1 MANDLRG
8 VLRTA
13 HDWTARFLES
23 NLPTVCGAE
32 WWKTCVC
39 WKLSV
44 PQERALEERDIAN
57 LQGLDLAALL
67 RVVDKNWRELCL
79 ALRLPREGRTLVNE
93 VRNIRNR
100 LAHEPLSGLPL
111 EDQQRDADTLA
122 RYLDLIGAE
131 EAAVMSAKQLKEALL
146 RRLMMGESPA
156 DGEEMT
162 GQDSRET
169 ESEPVEAAEPELLSR
184 EDETEGV
191 PTECVGPRAAAVQG
205 VRDAMRR
212 ATYVGIDFGTSTTVV
227 SVVTADGNTERLLAE
242 PISITQLSETGR
254 ETDDHLVPS
263 CIAWTRNRLLV
274 GRGAA
279 DLRPELIEGKN
290 VWSSFKMR
298 LGVDLGPQYPNTVLS
313 HEAGGVVIERPQ
325 DAARV
330 FFEFIR
336 EAVEDYVQSKGLPA
350 RVYYAVSVPAAFE
363 ANQRQDLINALA
375 DAGIPVEESSLID
388 EPNAAFLSYLVE
400 MESNTSGSRFLDSMA
415 QRARRVLVFDFGA
428 GTCDISVLEVKVKND
443 RLLSR
448 NLAISKF
455 MALGGDDLDR
465 AIAREVLLPQL
476 CGGKAPTSAFSTNEI
491 ETVVLPRL
499 KPQAELLK
507 IQCSKMAEDGG
518 FRTLDDLRRQKA
530 VVRGNPIPAV
540 SLRGNKWE
548 LKDPRIS
555 LSEFADMMAPFLA
568 DPSFD
573 DEEVR
578 DQTPSVLEPIA
589 SALEKAGLSY
599 DELDMVLFIGGSSEN
614 PLVRQR
620 IADHLG
626 RFVDCVTPR
635 DLRAHVSQGA
645 AVHSLFVHGL
655 GWDLIRPITSEPIYV
670 ITRNN
675 NLDLI
680 LPAGTSV
687 PSPDI
692 SVTELRVDQDRQE
705 RVELPIC
712 VSGANKILAVVS
724 AMPPTTPGYFKKGER
739 VRLSCSITGDKLLK
753 VRVRIGDKSL
763 TARILNPLANAALTD
778 KDRRLLEARQAL
790 NEAILSGNGRPTP
803 AAVLN
808 FALAAQTAKRWREA
822 AEMFEA
828 VERLD
833 PKRDFATEITYSYA
847 MAGDR
852 ENDGKWSEKAYERAP
867 SSVTAYNLA
876 ITKSEKGDMAGY
888 ERLMEESLKHDPDG
902 DAALNAYGHYL
913 AQKGNPR
920 GLELVEKACDLL
932 SDELAAGILSESDY
946 GRLRQAATTLG
957 RAQVLRD
964 LKEYQKSKGADDALI
979 REEYLV
985 AGSTK
990 GSLRIVE

>member
-1 MANDLRG
+1 MARDLRE
-8 VLRTA
+8 VLKTV
-13 HDWTARFLES
+13 HEWTVLFLES

-32 WWKTCVC
+32 WWKKCVC

-44 PQERALEERDIAN
+44 PQERALEERDITD

-67 RVVDKNWRELCL
+67 RVFDKNWRELCL
-79 ALRLPREGRTLVNE
+79 CLRLPREGRTLVNE

-122 RYLDLIGAE
+122 RYLDLIGAD
-131 EAAVMSAKQLKEALL
+131 EAAVKSARQLKEALL
-146 RRLMMGESPA
+146 RRLITGESA
-156 DGEEMT
+156 AYGDEMT
-162 GQDSRET
+162 NQDSG
-169 ESEPVEAAEPELLSR
+169 ESEEAEEPELLSR
-184 EDETEGV
+184 DDETEGV

-263 CIAWTRNRLLV
+263 CIAWTRDRLLV
-274 GRGAA
+274 GRSAA

-336 EAVEDYVQSKGLPA
+336 EAVEDYVQSKGLPS

-400 MESNTSGSRFLDSMA
+400 MESNTSVGSRFIDSMA

-428 GTCDISVLEVKVKND
+428 GTCDISVLEVEVKND

-465 AIAREVLLPQL
+465 AIARDVLLPQL

-518 FRTLDDLRRQKA
+518 FRTLEDLRRQKT

-614 PLVRQR
+614 PLVRER

-675 NLDLI
+675 NLDLV

-712 VSGANKILAVVS
+712 VSGADKILAVVS
-724 AMPPTTPGYFKKGER
+724 VMPPTTPGYFKKGEK

-790 NEAILSGNGRPTP
+790 NESILSGNGKPTP

-808 FALAAQTAKRWREA
+808 FALAAQQAKRWREA

-833 PKRDFATEITYSYA
+833 PKRDFATAITCSYA
-847 MAGDR
+847 RAGDS
-852 ENDGKWSEKAYERAP
+852 EASDKWCEKAYERSP
-867 SSVTAYNLA
+867 SSVTAFNLA
-876 ITKSEKGDMAGY
+876 LTKLDKGDMAGY

-902 DAALNAYGHYL
+902 DAALNSYGHYL
-913 AQKGNPR
+913 ARKGNPK
-920 GLELVEKACDLL
+920 GLEMVERACDLL
-932 SDELAAGILSESDY
+932 SDELAAGILSEGDY
-946 GRLRQAATTLG
+946 GRLRQAASTLG
-957 RAQVLRD
+957 RSEVLRD
-964 LKEYQKSKGADDALI
+964 LKKYQEVKGADDALI

-990 GSLRIVE
+990 SSLRIME